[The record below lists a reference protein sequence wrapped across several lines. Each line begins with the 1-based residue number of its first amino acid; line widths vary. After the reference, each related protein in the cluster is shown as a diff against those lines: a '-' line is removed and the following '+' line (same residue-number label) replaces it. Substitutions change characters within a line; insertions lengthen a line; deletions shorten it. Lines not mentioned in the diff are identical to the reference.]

1 MRARGYE
8 AHNAIDDLEV
18 EIEEME
24 DRVNSLLKMTY
35 KLYISKISLSP
46 QLFEQELNEYF
57 KNTIDKRL

>member
-1 MRARGYE
+1 MRGSD
-8 AHNAIDDLEV
+8 AHYVIDELEG

>member
-1 MRARGYE
+1 MSARGYE
-8 AHNAIDDLEV
+8 AHNAIDDLEG

-24 DRVNSLLKMTY
+24 GRVNSLLKMTY